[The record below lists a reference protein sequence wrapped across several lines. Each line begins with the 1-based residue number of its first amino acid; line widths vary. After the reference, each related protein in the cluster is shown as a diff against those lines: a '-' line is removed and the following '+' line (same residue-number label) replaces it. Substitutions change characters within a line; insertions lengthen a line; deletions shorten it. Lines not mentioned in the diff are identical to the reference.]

1 MKRFID
7 DSIDLHLRPM
17 NFHTTPFAD
26 RVRAFLNGLYALPNS
41 GCSGDIDVQM

>member
-26 RVRAFLNGLYALPNS
+26 RVRVFLNGWRALLNS
-41 GCSGDIDVQM
+41 GCLG